1 MRYKNKT
8 IRLKDRSTGK
18 MIEGK
23 CVEYFTS
30 IDWNVKNRFWGIE
43 KENGDIEFYNDKNDS
58 YEFMEIVEK

>member
-1 MRYKNKT
+1 
-8 IRLKDRSTGK
+8 

-43 KENGDIEFYNDKNDS
+43 KENGDTEFYNDKNDG
-58 YEFMEIVEK
+58 YEFMEVVEK